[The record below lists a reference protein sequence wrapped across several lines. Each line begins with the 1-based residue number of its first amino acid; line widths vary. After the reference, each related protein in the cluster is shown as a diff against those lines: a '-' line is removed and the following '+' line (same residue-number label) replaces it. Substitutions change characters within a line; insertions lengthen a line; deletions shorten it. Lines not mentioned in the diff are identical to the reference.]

1 MKRKQ
6 TLVKAFNGLAAVT
19 FESARGFLNF
29 SNVAYGSNTNTGITR
44 AGISAVQRRRKTTK
58 TGGKND
64 EQH

>member
-29 SNVAYGSNTNTGITR
+29 SNVAYGSKTNEGITR
-44 AGISAVQRRRKTTK
+44 AGISAVQHRRKNN
-58 TGGKND
+58 KNRRKR
-64 EQH
+64 